1 LFLIECEQPLR
12 STRENLAHRNAERWQ
27 PLVFRRESGVRGR
40 LLAALRRLFDLQAG
54 SIWRDL
60 RPALGSV
67 HGTLVDAGCGASP
80 YRQLVPGDTTYVGL
94 DLAQASEEFG
104 YDVDDVRRFGA
115 DGSWPVDDGG
125 ADVVLSTETLEHVP
139 EPGAFL
145 AEAFRV
151 LRPGGQLVLTVP
163 FAARWHY
170 VPYDYWRFT
179 PSALTML
186 LEGAGFDDVF
196 ITARGNE
203 RTVACYKLL
212 ALLLPAAMPQRQP
225 GKLSF
230 APLAVLVA
238 APLVSLLA
246 IVGNLSLRGGAG
258 DDCLG
263 YTVTAQRPRVPRVM
277 ASDRPD
283 AL

>member
-1 LFLIECEQPLR
+1 MFRP
-12 STRENLAHRNAERWQ
+12 ER
-27 PLVFRRESGVRGR
+27 GVRGR
-40 LLAALRRLFDLQAG
+40 LLAALRRLFDLQAA

-60 RPALGSV
+60 RPALASV
-67 HGTLVDAGCGASP
+67 RGTLVDAGCGASP
-80 YRQLVPGDTTYVGL
+80 YRQLVPANTTYVGL
-94 DLAQASEEFG
+94 DLERASEEFG
-104 YDVDDVRRFGA
+104 YDVADVRRFGA

-139 EPGAFL
+139 DPGAFL

-203 RTVACYKLL
+203 RTVACYKVL
-212 ALLLPAAMPQRQP
+212 ALLLPVAMPQREP
-225 GKLSF
+225 GRLSF
-230 APLAVLVA
+230 APLAVLAA
-238 APLVSLLA
+238 APLALVLA
-246 IVGNLSLRGGAG
+246 IVGNRSLRNGAG

-263 YTVTAQRPRVPRVM
+263 YTVTAARPAGPRLNVR
-277 ASDRPD
+277 DQPD